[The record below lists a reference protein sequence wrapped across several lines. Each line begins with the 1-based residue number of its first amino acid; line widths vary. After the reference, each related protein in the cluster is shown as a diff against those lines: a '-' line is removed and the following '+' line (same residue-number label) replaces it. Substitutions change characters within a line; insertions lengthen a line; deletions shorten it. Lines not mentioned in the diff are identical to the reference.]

1 MPTTCSATCS
11 CGWFG
16 SASESDR
23 LQTLIDEHVAAM
35 PADTRHVPNL
45 GDHPPQFREAP
56 HAPEGAASRLARSGL
71 RSAAALLYPR
81 GRWRLSGRSNAGRV
95 DGSDSPRRVS
105 PQTAWP

>member
-1 MPTTCSATCS
+1 MPPTCSATCS

-45 GDHPPQFREAP
+45 GDHPPY
-56 HAPEGAASRLARSGL
+56 
-71 RSAAALLYPR
+71 SAKRPTPPAAL
-81 GRWRLSGRSNAGRV
+81 
-95 DGSDSPRRVS
+95 
-105 PQTAWP
+105 